1 MFELRDGFDNI
12 LVKKCTLESRIIKS
26 IKDFLKVYL
35 LLNGI
40 LIYWNRYTNQYFPG
54 QDRLHE
60 FYYAMVDVAN
70 NWNHARNL

>member
-1 MFELRDGFDNI
+1 MYSRVI
-12 LVKKCTLESRIIKS
+12 LYIKS

-35 LLNGI
+35 LLNSI
-40 LIYWNRYTNQYFPG
+40 FIYWNRYTNQYFPG
-54 QDRLHE
+54 QDGLHE